1 MKIQIEGANENNL
14 QNINVEFEDGLTV
27 VTGISGSGKSSLVFS
42 TLYHEA
48 RRRFSE
54 IYARGSKP
62 RLAPAKVHRISGLGP
77 TIAIEQNILN
87 RNPLSTVASASGL
100 YPFLRIFYINYGQ
113 RRCSN
118 CESNI
123 RIYTEDEIIDLIAQF
138 LKENPIDLIAPLVK
152 GVKGSHR
159 SLLQNLEAEF
169 GREALF
175 VDGQLYNAENL
186 SPDQPHD
193 IEVRLSTIKHPLS
206 VGEVRNQ
213 IQNIAAL
220 GVNAI
225 KINLETPDQNSLIL
239 PFTNI
244 CPTCNEWIKEVK
256 ATIFN
261 TACPFCKK
269 KGCDRCQGT
278 GWHPESLSITWK
290 RKTLLDLLKLS
301 ITEVNALFKNPG
313 LPSSADRLIFE
324 IQRRLEALI
333 IVGLGYV
340 TLNRSSPTLSRGESQ
355 RVRLAIVL
363 VSRLED
369 IVYVLD
375 EPTIGLSITDVTKLL
390 PAFKQLNG
398 PVIFIEH
405 DRIAAAS
412 AAQAVDLGPGAGIKG
427 GKVVF
432 SGSLPSLWKSNGY
445 TGQFF
450 SRKCKPIIPKHRS
463 SPIQFLEI
471 IEASQHNLQRI
482 TTSVPI
488 GRLTVITGPS
498 GSGKSTFVEEVL
510 YPSLKKGKPIGC
522 KSIKGKKL
530 NPILVDQSPIG
541 KNPRSN
547 PATYTNLATVIR
559 DVFANATNLSS
570 SHFSF
575 NREEGWCKTCKGM
588 GAIEVKLRYL
598 PSAWILCEVCEGRRF
613 SDEVLQAKVKLNNK
627 SISIADFYEFSVDEA
642 FEWFLKDTKTV
653 LTTDRS
659 AAKRI
664 LQALREVG
672 LGYLPLGQSSPTL
685 SGGEAQRVKLAK
697 YLGKK
702 SLADQLI
709 ILDEPSTGLHSH
721 DISCL
726 LNVLD
731 KLVRTGAT
739 IVIVEHNSDFIR
751 AADWIIDLGPG
762 AGPEGG
768 QLIYSGDSARLF
780 NLSESL
786 TTQGLIYEETIEPK
800 LLESQPSKKS
810 SVIRIEN
817 ASANNLKNISVEFP
831 RNGLTVVTG
840 VSGSGKSSLVNDI
853 LKAEAERRYL
863 ETLSLYERQSLREG
877 PEAPVESVSGLGVT
891 ISIDPRRIGRWFN
904 YRSTVGLITEI
915 SHHLTILI
923 SNFGDYKCSDCNV
936 SCQKQQTV
944 WVCPKCKKSYP
955 IPEPKLFSP
964 SNYASACL
972 KCQGIGTIQ
981 IPKPEKLII
990 HTDKPLCSGAMYSP
1004 GFFPKGYLCK
1014 RYNGG
1019 YYVIQALANRFQFD
1033 PISTSWNEMSTE
1045 AQQAFLYGVKEPLEV
1060 KFESRSKKIGNYTR
1074 KVKFKGFYGWIGDWD
1089 VGGTYSSSEICPTCN
1104 GTRLRPEY
1112 LKVTLNTYNI
1122 HELNEMPFNQLLNIL
1137 KALSLPGIHK
1147 HVARYSLDTIL
1158 HRLEFLNQVG
1168 LGYINASRVIMTL
1181 SAGEAQRIRLAG
1193 LLGSNLNSLTVLAD
1207 EPTRGLHPS
1216 EIDGLLKAIDSLREN
1231 NTVIIVEHDPQVINT
1246 ADYVIDIGP
1255 GPGELGG
1262 EIVAQGSVT
1271 EVSKSKTITG
1281 MWLGKKRRFKRPKK
1295 HEIPRKPQGWL
1306 KLFGASQ
1313 HNLKGNPLEIPLG
1326 TLVGVCGVSGAGKS
1340 TLLIDTLG
1348 RILAPRKHT
1357 TSVAYEPIEPG
1368 KYTSIEGAPS
1378 RTMVIDQ
1385 SKQEVSTPLTYL
1397 NLRKSL
1403 LSLYIESDDAK
1414 AAEFDEKKLFQQCSS
1429 CKGRGR
1435 IRMDMGFLPDVY
1447 SGCETCQGT
1456 GLTAEAWMVRLHGY
1470 ALPELYD
1477 LTLDEIYELFKYEE
1491 KISRPLKAVKE
1502 VGLGYLV
1509 LRQPRIHLSG
1519 GECQRLKIAKE
1530 LCRKKSKTSTLYI
1543 LDEPTIGLHLQDVSQ
1558 LLKILHQL
1566 VDEGNTVVVIE
1577 HHPHVLAASDWII
1590 EIGPIGGPEGGYI
1603 IANGTPAQVARGN
1616 TPTAQYLNSVLE
1628 GYN

>member
-14 QNINVEFEDGLTV
+14 QNINVEFKDGLTV

-54 IYARGSKP
+54 IYTRGSKP
-62 RLAPAKVHRISGLGP
+62 RLVPAKVHRISGLGP
-77 TIAIEQNILN
+77 TIAIEQNVLN

-100 YPFLRIFYINYGQ
+100 HPFLRIFYINYGQ

-118 CESNI
+118 CESDI
-123 RIYTEDEIIDLIAQF
+123 RVYSEDEIIDLISQLLKRNSIKLFAQ
-138 LKENPIDLIAPLVK
+138 LVK

-159 SLLQNLEAEF
+159 SLLQNLETEF
-169 GREALF
+169 GRKALL
-175 VDGQLYNAENL
+175 VDGQWYNAENL
-186 SPDQPHD
+186 SPDKPHD
-193 IEVRLSTIKHPLS
+193 IEVKIRTIEQPLTS
-206 VGEVRNQ
+206 GEIRKEL
-213 IQNIAAL
+213 QNIAAL

-225 KINLETPDQNSLIL
+225 KITLETPDQNSLVL
-239 PFTNI
+239 PFTYI
-244 CPTCNEWIKEVK
+244 CPTCNQWIKEVK
-256 ATIFN
+256 ASIFN
-261 TACPFCKK
+261 TTCPFCNR

-278 GWHPESLSITWK
+278 GLHPEALSITWK
-290 RKTLLDLLKLS
+290 GNNLLDLLKLS
-301 ITEVNALFKNPG
+301 ITEVNDLFKDPKT
-313 LPSSADRLIFE
+313 PSSAERLIFE

-333 IVGLGYV
+333 IVGLGYI

-355 RVRLAIVL
+355 RVRLAVAL

-369 IVYVLD
+369 MVHVLD
-375 EPTIGLSITDVTKLL
+375 EPTIGLSIIDVTKLL
-390 PAFKQLNG
+390 PAFKQLKG
-398 PVIFIEH
+398 PVIFVEH

-412 AAQAVDLGPGAGIKG
+412 ADQAVDLGPGAGIKG

-432 SGSLPSLWKSNGY
+432 SGSLTSLWKSDGY
-445 TGQFF
+445 TGKFF
-450 SRKCKPIIPKHRS
+450 SLQSKPIIPKHRS
-463 SPIQFLEI
+463 PPTQFLKI
-471 IEASQHNLQRI
+471 IEATQHNLQRI
-482 TTSVPI
+482 NVSIPI
-488 GRLTVITGPS
+488 ERLTVITGPS

-510 YPSLKKGKPIGC
+510 YASLKKNKPIGC
-522 KSIKGKKL
+522 KEIKGRKL
-530 NPILVDQSPIG
+530 KPILVDQSPIG

-547 PATYTNLATVIR
+547 PATYTNLASVIR
-559 DVFANATNLSS
+559 EVFANVTKLSS

-575 NREEGWCKTCKGM
+575 NREEGWCKNCKGM
-588 GAIEVKLRYL
+588 GAIEVKLRFL
-598 PSAWILCEVCEGRRF
+598 PSTWIICEVCEGRRF
-613 SDEVLQAKVKLNNK
+613 SDEVLQAKVKVNNH
-627 SISIADFYEFSVDEA
+627 SFSIADFYEFSVDEA
-642 FEWFLKDTKTV
+642 FEWFLEEKKV
-653 LTTDRS
+653 ALTTDRS

-697 YLGKK
+697 YLGQK
-702 SLADQLI
+702 SLKDQLI

-726 LNVLD
+726 LSVLN

-739 IVIVEHNSDFIR
+739 IVVVEHNSDFIR

-768 QLIYSGDSARLF
+768 QLIYNGNSVELLNR
-780 NLSESL
+780 SESL
-786 TTQGLIYEETIEPK
+786 TTQGLIYEKSVAPK
-800 LLESQPSKKS
+800 LLESLPYKKS
-810 SVIRIEN
+810 DVIKVNN
-817 ASANNLKNISVEFP
+817 ASANNLKNITVEFP
-831 RNGLTVVTG
+831 KNGLTVVTG
-840 VSGSGKSSLVNDI
+840 VSGSGKSSLVNDV

-863 ETLSLYERQSLREG
+863 ETLSLYERQGLSEG
-877 PEAPVESVSGLGVT
+877 PEAPVKSISGLGVT
-891 ISIDPRRIGRWFN
+891 ISIDPRRISRWFN

-923 SNFGDYKCSDCNV
+923 SNFGEYRCNECSV
-936 SCQKQQTV
+936 SCLRQPKE
-944 WVCPKCKKSYP
+944 WICPKCKKLYL
-955 IPEPKLFSP
+955 IPEPKFFSP

-972 KCQGIGTIQ
+972 KCQGIGTLQ
-981 IPKPEKLII
+981 IPKPEKLIVNPE
-990 HTDKPLCSGAMYSP
+990 KALCKGAMYSP

-1033 PISTSWNEMSTE
+1033 PMATSWNEMSTE
-1045 AQQAFLYGVKEPLEV
+1045 AQNAFLFGLKEPLEV
-1060 KFESRSKKIGNYTR
+1060 TFESRSKKIGNYTR
-1074 KVKFKGFYGWIGDWD
+1074 TIEFRGFYGWIGDWD
-1089 VGGTYSSSEICPTCN
+1089 VGGTYSSSEMCPACN

-1112 LKVTLNTYNI
+1112 LVITLGSYNI
-1122 HELNEMPFNQLLNIL
+1122 HELNEMPFYQLLKVI
-1137 KALSLPGIHK
+1137 KTHSFPDIHT
-1147 HVARYSLDTIL
+1147 HIAQYSLDMII

-1193 LLGSNLNSLTVLAD
+1193 LLGSNLTSLTILAD

-1216 EIDGLLKAIDSLREN
+1216 EINGLLKAIDSLREN
-1231 NTVIIVEHDPQVINT
+1231 NTIIIVEHDPQVIKE
-1246 ADYVIDIGP
+1246 ADYIIDLGP

-1271 EVSKSKTITG
+1271 EVSESNSITG
-1281 MWLGKKRRFKRPKK
+1281 MWLGKRRHFKRPKK
-1295 HEIPRKPQGWL
+1295 HKTPRTPQGWL

-1313 HNLKGNPLEIPLG
+1313 NNLKGNPLEIPLG
-1326 TLVGVCGVSGAGKS
+1326 TLVSVCGVSGSGKS
-1340 TLLIDTLG
+1340 TLMIDTLG
-1348 RILAPRKHT
+1348 RILAPRKQT

-1368 KYTSIEGAPS
+1368 TYTSIEGAPS
-1378 RTMVIDQ
+1378 RTLVIDQ

-1397 NLRKSL
+1397 NLRKPL
-1403 LSLYIESDDAK
+1403 ISLYAESDDAK
-1414 AAEFDEKKLFQQCSS
+1414 AAELDEKSLFQQCTS

-1447 SGCETCQGT
+1447 SRCDICQGT
-1456 GLTAEAWMVRLHGY
+1456 GLTAETWMVRLHGY
-1470 ALPELYD
+1470 TLPELYD
-1477 LTLDEIYELFKYEE
+1477 LTLDEIYDLFKYEE
-1491 KISRPLKAVKE
+1491 KIFRPLKAVKE

-1509 LRQPRIHLSG
+1509 LQQPRIHLSG

-1543 LDEPTIGLHLQDVSQ
+1543 LDEPTVGLHLQDVSQ
-1558 LLKILHQL
+1558 LLKILHRL

-1590 EIGPIGGPEGGYI
+1590 EIGPVGGPDGGYI
-1603 IANGTPAQVARGN
+1603 VANGTPAQVAKGS

-1628 GYN
+1628 GHA